1 MIVKFKKEH
10 VAGFLKGDVKDV
22 DDRLA
27 KRLIESGHVEESTK
41 EALSSYKK
49 KQSKVVAPDLY
60 KEAKESANHSRT
72 KCTKCGD
79 NPKCEG
85 CNEKDEQFQKVY
97 HVLTEE
103 DIDANMEAA
112 SDCAVGDEV
121 EENEEGE
128 LVLDG
133 EGKLIKR
140 ELGNV

>member
-41 EALSSYKK
+41 EALSRYNK

-60 KEAKESANHSRT
+60 KEAKELANHSRT

-79 NPKCEG
+79 NPACED
-85 CNEKDEQFQKVY
+85 CKEKEEQSAKIY

-103 DIDANMEAA
+103 DIDANEEAA
-112 SDCAVGDEV
+112 SDCVVGDEV

-128 LVLDG
+128 LVLD
-133 EGKLIKR
+133 EAGKLIKR
-140 ELGNV
+140 ESGNV